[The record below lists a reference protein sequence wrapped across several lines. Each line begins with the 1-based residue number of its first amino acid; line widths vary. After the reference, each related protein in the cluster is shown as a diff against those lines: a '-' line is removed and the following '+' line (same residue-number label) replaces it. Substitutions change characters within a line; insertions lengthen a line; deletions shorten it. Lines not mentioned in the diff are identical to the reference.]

1 MAGKSTISI
10 TFKLDGDGKG
20 FKDLSQNADGLK
32 QAMTAAIVEANKLK
46 SSLVNWSQGVQ
57 ALGAVSNA
65 VSQLNGTLQSIT
77 EDSRAFGGAMKAANT
92 MAGKNAEGFAK
103 LKGEVAEL
111 SKTIPV
117 ARDQLANGLYQVISN
132 GVPEDNW
139 INYLEKSAKASVGGI
154 ADLSEVVKVTS
165 TVIKNYGLGWGA
177 AESIQDKIQL
187 TAKNGVTSFEQLAQA
202 LPRVTANASTLG
214 VSIDE
219 LMASFATLTGVSG
232 NTNEVATQMA
242 AIFTALVKPSSEAT
256 EMAEKMGITFNA
268 ASIKAAGGLRNFL
281 TSLDA
286 AVKQYATSNGV
297 LEQEVYAKLFG
308 SAESLRALTPLTGQL
323 ADKFSENV
331 DAMANSAGTI
341 NEAYGTMSSTGGA
354 VTQMLKN
361 QLGAITDVVAGYAG
375 AIMPM
380 ISFTAQLGVSIMSV
394 TSLIK
399 TLKALNI
406 QQVLLTVRSKAGGAA
421 MLLFGLN
428 ASRSAAFTRVFSAAL
443 KSGAYSATA
452 FKIALKGLMITTVVG
467 AAVVAVTSLIEYFA
481 NKTDEATEKTNE
493 FSEAEDAY
501 KSAAANAKVELD
513 NEIKSLGNLITAKKD
528 TTEAVS
534 HLNAVYGDL
543 FGSHKTAAEWYDV
556 LTKKSQIYVKQ
567 IGYEAQAKVLATKL
581 AEKQIELEDNYAKRR
596 DLWKSG
602 GAGHTTPKV
611 NVVDKDSGEIIG
623 TSGGNFVESD
633 ALKSL
638 KDSARGLIPE
648 IQALQ
653 RQLGIAQSHMA
664 DCSKQMAAVDAQM
677 GHSGK
682 TLSVSKMNWQ
692 QVSDAIDKTEKKLK
706 NTTDSKEIA
715 KLKAY
720 NTQLHERK
728 KALDKTLGLDAF
740 KKTGSKTKNKPVA
753 DPKTYQQLSTNIEY
767 WKKKLTGANTA
778 EQQQIRA
785 NIQIWEKKKAAIEL
799 AQKAADR
806 PTEIKTL
813 QDVEKELDYLQAL
826 RKTANKEDLANI
838 DKLINQTELLGAAM
852 ERPAK
857 LESLQDI
864 DKEIEYQR
872 KLRATANKEAI
883 SGIDAEIN
891 KLETL
896 KNYIEN
902 STVIETPDKALKTYE
917 QLNIKLSYYNDL
929 LEKAT
934 EEQRPEIQKHIND
947 IEGIKK
953 AWDDSLA
960 ALKKPADISQLDTIE
975 KLDEAIRYYQEQQ
988 NKQSADEIQNTQRT
1002 IDALEAKRKAM
1013 QRGVEIPS
1021 MQKEIAEINELSGRE
1036 FKIKVKGIG
1045 FDALTDKIRELQKQL
1060 NDTENPVTG
1069 AQRKDIEEMISTYE
1083 QWRRA
1088 SISSFDTVKTG
1099 WDSIKGIGDSI
1110 TSITDALEGNGNA
1123 WQRVTAIIDGFIQ
1136 LYESISAIVG
1146 IINMLTTASTAHAA
1160 AKAGEAAATTAT
1172 ATAQGAETAT
1182 QTAAAVAM
1190 IPVIVANKLAT
1201 ASYMEL
1207 ASAMYFAAHAS
1218 IPFAGF
1224 GIAAGFVSAATA
1236 MVEAV
1241 GVMPF
1246 AKGGVVSGPTLALVG
1261 EYAGASNNPEV
1272 IAPLDKLR
1280 SMIQPQGAGIGGNVR
1295 FVIEGRKLV
1304 GVLSNETRLAAK
1316 SGRKSNIK

>member
-32 QAMTAAIVEANKLK
+32 QAMTAAIVEADKLK
-46 SSLVNWSQGVQ
+46 SSLINWSQGVQ

-65 VSQLNGTLQSIT
+65 VSQLNGTLQDIT
-77 EDSRAFGGAMKAANT
+77 ADSRAFGAAMRVANT

-103 LKGEVAEL
+103 LKNQVAEL
-111 SKTIPV
+111 AKNVPV
-117 ARDQLANGLYQVISN
+117 ARDELANGLYQVVSN
-132 GVPEDNW
+132 SVPENNW
-139 INYLEKSAKASVGGI
+139 LNFLNKSAKASVGGV
-154 ADLSEVVKVTS
+154 ADLGGVVKVTS
-165 TVIKNYGLGWGA
+165 TVIKNYGLAWDA
-177 AESIQDKIQL
+177 AESVQDKIQL

-214 VSIDE
+214 VSVDE
-219 LMASFATLTGVSG
+219 LLASFATLTGVSG

-256 EMAEKMGITFNA
+256 EMAEKMGIEFNA

-281 TSLDA
+281 TQLDA
-286 AVKQYATSNGV
+286 SVKEYAAANGV

-308 SAESLRALTPLTGQL
+308 SAESLRALTPLTNQL
-323 ADKFSENV
+323 AEKFSENV

-341 NEAYGTMSSTGGA
+341 NAAYNEMSSTGSA
-354 VTQMLKN
+354 TTQMLKN
-361 QLGAITDVVAGYAG
+361 QLGAITDVVAEFVGG
-375 AIMPM
+375 AMP
-380 ISFTAQLGVSIMSV
+380 ILSFTSQLGITAMSI
-394 TSLIK
+394 TSLVK

-406 QQVLLTVRSKAGGAA
+406 QQGILTLRSKAGGAA

-467 AAVVAVTSLIEYFA
+467 AAIVAVTSVIEYFV
-481 NKTDEATEKTNE
+481 NKTDEATDKTNE

-501 KSAAANAKVELD
+501 KNAAANTKVELD
-513 NEIKSLGNLITAKKD
+513 KEIKALGDLITAKKD
-528 TTEAVS
+528 TTDAVN

-543 FGSHKTAAEWYDV
+543 FGSHKTASEWYDT
-556 LTKKSQIYVKQ
+556 LTRKSQIYVKQ

-596 DLWKSG
+596 ELWKAG
-602 GAGHTTPKV
+602 GAQKTTKRTIT
-611 NVVDKDSGEIIG
+611 NRSTGGDSYEVVTTEDTKEYAD
-623 TSGGNFVESD
+623 
-633 ALKSL
+633 L

-648 IQALQ
+648 IQSLQ
-653 RQLGIAQSHMA
+653 RQLGIAQAHMA
-664 DCSKQMAAVDAQM
+664 DCSKQMAAVDAKM
-677 GHSGK
+677 GRNNK
-682 TLSVSKMNWQ
+682 TVKVSAMTYQ
-692 QVSDAIDKTEKKLK
+692 QVADAIEKTEKKLK
-706 NTTDSKEIA
+706 NTTDGKEIA

-720 NTQLHERK
+720 NTELHNRK
-728 KALDKTLGLDAF
+728 KLLDKSLGFDTF
-740 KKTGSKTKNKPVA
+740 KGNKSGSKKNKPVA
-753 DPKTYQQLSTNIEY
+753 DPKTYEQLSTNIEY
-767 WKKKLTGANTA
+767 YKKKLTTASTA
-778 EQQQIRA
+778 EQEKIRA
-785 NIQIWEKKKAAIEL
+785 NIQAWEKKKAAIEL
-799 AQKAADR
+799 AQKAAER

-813 QDVEKELDYLQAL
+813 QDVEKELDYLQTL
-826 RKTANKEDLANI
+826 RKTANKNDLAGI
-838 DKLINQTELLGAAM
+838 DKLISKTELLGAAM
-852 ERPAK
+852 QRPAK
-857 LESLQDI
+857 LETLQDI
-864 DKEIEYQR
+864 DKEIEYQQ
-872 KLRATANKEAI
+872 KLRATASKEAI
-883 SGIDAEIN
+883 SGIDAEIS

-902 STVIETPDKALKTYE
+902 ATVIDTPDNALKTYE
-917 QLNIKLSYYNDL
+917 QLNIKLAYYNEL

-960 ALKKPADISQLDTIE
+960 ALNKPGNITQLDTIE
-975 KLDEAIRYYQEQQ
+975 KLDEAVRYYQEQQ

-1013 QRGVEIPS
+1013 QRGIEIPS
-1021 MQKEIAEINELSGRE
+1021 MQKEIAEINGLSNRE

-1060 NDTENPVTG
+1060 NDTNNPVTEG
-1069 AQRKDIEEMISTYE
+1069 QRKDIEEMISTYE
-1083 QWRRA
+1083 QWRKS
-1088 SISSFDTVKTG
+1088 SISSFDTVKSG
-1099 WDSIKGIGDSI
+1099 WDGIKGIGDSI
-1110 TSITDALEGNGNA
+1110 NSITDALDGNGNA
-1123 WQRVTAIIDGFIQ
+1123 WQKVTAIVDGFIQ

-1146 IINMLTTASTAHAA
+1146 IIDMLTTASTAHAA
-1160 AKAGEAAATTAT
+1160 AKTGEAAATTAT
-1172 ATAQGAETAT
+1172 ATAQGVETAA
-1182 QTAAAVAM
+1182 QTAAAAAM
-1190 IPVIVANKLAT
+1190 VPVIAANKLAT

-1207 ASAMYFAAHAS
+1207 AAAMFFAAHAS
-1218 IPFAGF
+1218 IPFVGF
-1224 GIAAGFVSAATA
+1224 GIASGFVSAATA
-1236 MVEAV
+1236 MVEAI

-1280 SMIQPQGAGIGGNVR
+1280 SMIQPQGGIGGNVR
-1295 FVIEGRKLV
+1295 FEIEGRKLV
-1304 GVLSNETRLAAK
+1304 GVISNTTRVAAK
-1316 SGRKSNIK
+1316 SGRKSNF

>member
-32 QAMTAAIVEANKLK
+32 QAMTAAIVEADKLK
-46 SSLVNWSQGVQ
+46 SSLINWSQGVQ

-65 VSQLNGTLQSIT
+65 VSQLNGSLQDIT
-77 EDSRAFGGAMKAANT
+77 ADSRAFGAAMRVANT

-103 LKGEVAEL
+103 LKNQVAEL
-111 SKTIPV
+111 AKNVPV
-117 ARDQLANGLYQVISN
+117 ARDELANGLYQVVSN
-132 GVPEDNW
+132 SVPENNW
-139 INYLEKSAKASVGGI
+139 LNFLNKSAKASVGGV
-154 ADLSEVVKVTS
+154 ADLGEVVKVTS
-165 TVIKNYGLGWGA
+165 TVIKNYGLAWDS
-177 AESIQDKIQL
+177 AESVQDKIQL

-219 LMASFATLTGVSG
+219 LLASFATLTGVSG

-256 EMAEKMGITFNA
+256 EMAEKMGIEFNA

-281 TSLDA
+281 TQLDA
-286 AVKQYATSNGV
+286 SVKEYAAANGV

-308 SAESLRALTPLTGQL
+308 SAESLRALTPLTNQL
-323 ADKFSENV
+323 AEKFSENV

-341 NEAYGTMSSTGGA
+341 NAAYNEMSSTGSA
-354 VTQMLKN
+354 TTQMLKN
-361 QLGAITDVVAGYAG
+361 QLGAITDVVAGFVGSA
-375 AIMPM
+375 MPFV
-380 ISFTAQLGVSIMSV
+380 SFIANTGVMVMSI
-394 TSLIK
+394 TSLVK
-399 TLKALNI
+399 TIKALNI
-406 QQVLLTVRSKAGGAA
+406 QQGILTLRSKAGGAA

-467 AAVVAVTSLIEYFA
+467 AAIVAVTSVIEYFVY
-481 NKTDEATEKTNE
+481 KTDEATDKTNE

-501 KSAAANAKVELD
+501 KNAAANTKVELD
-513 NEIKSLGNLITAKKD
+513 KEIKALGDLITAKKD
-528 TTEAVS
+528 TTDAVN

-543 FGSHKTAAEWYDV
+543 FGSHKTASEWYDT
-556 LTKKSQIYVKQ
+556 LTRKSQIYVKQ

-596 DLWKSG
+596 ELWKAG
-602 GAGHTTPKV
+602 GAQKTTKRTIT
-611 NVVDKDSGEIIG
+611 NRSTGGDSYEVVTTEDTKEYAD
-623 TSGGNFVESD
+623 
-633 ALKSL
+633 L

-648 IQALQ
+648 IQSLQ
-653 RQLGIAQSHMA
+653 RQLGIAQAHMA
-664 DCSKQMAAVDAQM
+664 DCSKQMAAVDAKM
-677 GHSGK
+677 GRNNK
-682 TLSVSKMNWQ
+682 TVKVSAMTYQ
-692 QVSDAIDKTEKKLK
+692 QVADAIEKTEKKLK

-720 NTQLHERK
+720 NTELHNRK
-728 KALDKTLGLDAF
+728 KLLDKSLGFDTF
-740 KKTGSKTKNKPVA
+740 KGNKSGSKKNKPVA
-753 DPKTYQQLSTNIEY
+753 DPKTYEQLSTNIEY
-767 WKKKLTGANTA
+767 YKKKLTTASTA
-778 EQQQIRA
+778 EQEKIRA
-785 NIQIWEKKKAAIEL
+785 NIQVWEKKKAAIEL
-799 AQKAADR
+799 AQKAAER

-813 QDVEKELDYLQAL
+813 QDVEKELDYLQTL
-826 RKTANKEDLANI
+826 RKTANKNDLAGI
-838 DKLINQTELLGAAM
+838 DKLISKTELLGAAM
-852 ERPAK
+852 QRPAK
-857 LESLQDI
+857 LETLQDI
-864 DKEIEYQR
+864 DKEIEYQQ
-872 KLRATANKEAI
+872 KLRATASKEAI
-883 SGIDAEIN
+883 SGIDAEIS

-902 STVIETPDKALKTYE
+902 ATVIDTPDNALKTYE
-917 QLNIKLSYYNDL
+917 QLNIKLAYYNEL

-960 ALKKPADISQLDTIE
+960 ALNKPGNITQLDTIE
-975 KLDEAIRYYQEQQ
+975 KLDEAVRYYQEQQ

-1013 QRGVEIPS
+1013 QRGIEIPS
-1021 MQKEIAEINELSGRE
+1021 MQKEIAEINGLSNRE

-1060 NDTENPVTG
+1060 NDTNNPVTDG
-1069 AQRKDIEEMISTYE
+1069 QRKDIEEMISTYE
-1083 QWRRA
+1083 QWRKS
-1088 SISSFDTVKTG
+1088 SISSFDTVKSG
-1099 WDSIKGIGDSI
+1099 WDGIKGIGDSI
-1110 TSITDALEGNGNA
+1110 NSITDALDGNGNA
-1123 WQRVTAIIDGFIQ
+1123 WQKVTAIVDGFIQ

-1146 IINMLTTASTAHAA
+1146 IIDMLTTASTAHAA
-1160 AKAGEAAATTAT
+1160 AKTGEAAATTAT
-1172 ATAQGAETAT
+1172 ATAQGVETAA
-1182 QTAAAVAM
+1182 QTAAAAAM

-1246 AKGGVVSGPTLALVG
+1246 ANGGVVSGPTLALVG

-1280 SMIQPQGAGIGGNVR
+1280 SMIQPQGGIGGNVR
-1295 FVIEGRKLV
+1295 FEIEGRKLV
-1304 GVLSNETRLAAK
+1304 GVISNTTRVAAK
-1316 SGRKSNIK
+1316 SGRKSNF